1 MRLKTLF
8 FPIVLVISF
17 FIGFGYIWPEAMK
30 IKEMNEKKIEKQKT
44 LENIE
49 AKKRLILQAKEKM
62 SSGDLGVFVREYLPE
77 RRIEEKIISNISYLA
92 SDSNISLLDI
102 SMTDSGKSQ
111 SKTVAVENNAIAMG
125 GIGAGVVKSADPVIE
140 SIPVKISVSGTFQQ
154 TKVFLDGLQRLPIF
168 NNVDS
173 LSISKKPVVKS
184 SDENDSSAG
193 EDSLLVDAVINFG
206 YMGVSKISESEAS
219 SLNLNIDEE
228 TVKSLKGYVSTK
240 EQVLSPVLV
249 GEKGGRTNPFLA
261 N

>member
-17 FIGFGYIWPEAMK
+17 FIGFGYVWPEAMK
-30 IKEMNEKKIEKQKT
+30 IKDMNEKKIEKQKT

-62 SSGDLGVFVREYLPE
+62 SSGDLGVFVKDYLPE

-111 SKTVAVENNAIAMG
+111 SKPAVAESNATTISGMG
-125 GIGAGVVKSADPVIE
+125 SGIKNIDPVME
-140 SIPVKISVSGTFQQ
+140 SIPVKVSVSGTFQQ

-173 LSISKKPVVKS
+173 LSISKKATEKK
-184 SDENDSSAG
+184 SDENDSPAG

-219 SLNLNIDEE
+219 SLSLNIDEE
-228 TVKSLKGYVSTK
+228 TIKGLKGYVSTK
-240 EQVLSPVLV
+240 EQILSPALA
-249 GEKGGRTNPFLA
+249 GEKGGRTNPFLV